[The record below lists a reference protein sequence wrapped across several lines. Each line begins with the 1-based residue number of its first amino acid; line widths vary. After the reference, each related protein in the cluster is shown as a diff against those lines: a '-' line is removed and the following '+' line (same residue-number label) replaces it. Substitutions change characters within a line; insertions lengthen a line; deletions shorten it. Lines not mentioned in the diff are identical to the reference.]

1 MSTLTGKS
9 PKDTYKGL
17 IKTADNDVVNTEKTL
32 TDGDGNALPMS
43 VSPTAI
49 GLSGDVKDNNGNVGQ
64 AGQTLS
70 QTVNGLEW
78 ASKTYTFTQ
87 TVSTNVWVINHDLY
101 CFPSVTVIDSVG
113 NICVGH
119 INYQNNRTI
128 EVTFKTAFKGKAYLN

>member
-17 IKTADNDVVNTEKTL
+17 IKTSDNDVVNTEKTL

-64 AGQTLS
+64 RVDAITDYKR
-70 QTVNGLEW
+70 LEW
-78 ASKTYTFTQ
+78 ASKIYTFTQ
-87 TVSTNVWVINHDLY
+87 TVIPT
-101 CFPSVTVIDSVG
+101 
-113 NICVGH
+113 
-119 INYQNNRTI
+119 
-128 EVTFKTAFKGKAYLN
+128 